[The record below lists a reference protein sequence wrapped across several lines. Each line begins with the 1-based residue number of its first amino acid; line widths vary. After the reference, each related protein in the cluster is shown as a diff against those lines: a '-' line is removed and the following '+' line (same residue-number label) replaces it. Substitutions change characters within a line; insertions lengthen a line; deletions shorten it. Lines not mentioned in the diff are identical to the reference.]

1 MKALK
6 WNRRADQDGP
16 LAEVNMTPLIDVSL
30 VLVIILLLA
39 TPLAFESSFG
49 LKQTQTAA
57 AQTSA
62 EAVAT
67 QVSLAILSDT
77 EVQVNEAVVNVRDLP
92 SLIAPLIAAAKSKEV
107 AVRCADRVSHG
118 TFVQVLDIAKLSG
131 AAGIAV
137 ARN

>member
-1 MKALK
+1 MKALR
-6 WNRRADQDGP
+6 WNRQADPDGP

-39 TPLAFESSFG
+39 TPLAFESSLR
-49 LKQTQTAA
+49 LKQTQTAV
-57 AQTSA
+57 AQTSE

-67 QVSLAILSDT
+67 RVSLTIVSDT
-77 EVQVNEAVVNVRDLP
+77 EVQVNETVVNVRDLP
-92 SLIAPLIAAAKSKEV
+92 GMIAPLIAVAKNKEV

-137 ARN
+137 AGN